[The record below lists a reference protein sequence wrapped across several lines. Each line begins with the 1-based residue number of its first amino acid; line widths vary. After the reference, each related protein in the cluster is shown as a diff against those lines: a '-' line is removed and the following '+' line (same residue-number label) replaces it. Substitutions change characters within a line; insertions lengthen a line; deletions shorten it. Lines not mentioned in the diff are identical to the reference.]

1 MLHMTDSQF
10 NAAVVKIRNGD
21 KNGLKLIYD
30 AYGDMIYRLFF
41 SKVHNHQDAEDLTSD
56 FFLKLWECVS
66 SYQPGNGHKCWLT
79 AIARNMAV
87 DHFRKSGRETPIE
100 DLEALNAD
108 AFTEHTTA
116 EDKTI
121 EKMHTIHMLSSL
133 SQEEQEIVQMH
144 IAAELTFREIA
155 VILKRP
161 LGTVAWKYRNAIGK
175 LQKLAK
181 EGQLI

>member
-1 MLHMTDSQF
+1 MTDSEF
-10 NAAVVKIRNGD
+10 DSAIEKIRNGD
-21 KNGLKLIYD
+21 KTGLRIIYD
-30 AYGDMIYRLFF
+30 IYGDKMYRLFF
-41 SKVHNHQDAEDLTSD
+41 SKVKNHQDAEDLTSD
-56 FFLKLWECVS
+56 FFLKLWECAA
-66 SYQPGNGHKCWLT
+66 SYQPGKGHKCWLT

-87 DHFRKSGRETPIE
+87 DYFRKSGRETPVEDIE
-100 DLEALNAD
+100 AVKENAL
-108 AFTEHTTA
+108 TEHTTA

-121 EKMHTIHMLSSL
+121 GKLHTVHLLSSL
-133 SQEEQEIVQMH
+133 SEEEREIIQMH

-161 LGTVAWKYRNAIGK
+161 LGTAAWKYRNAIGK